1 MSLWSDVRNIL
12 GDAAPVIGGLLG
24 GPAGAAV
31 GSVVARA
38 LGVGNSPDAVTRALQ
53 TDPKALAKVIELE
66 RSDAMKLALAKL
78 ADQSAQV
85 KVDEEEAKSS
95 SLFVSGWRPAIG
107 WICGI
112 AFGVAY
118 VLEPLVAWGAAL
130 DHAHVVLPALDLST
144 MMPVLLGMLGLGGLR
159 TAEKIKGSSRVQD

>member
-1 MSLWSDVRNIL
+1 MSLWSDVRNII

-38 LGVGNSPDAVTRALQ
+38 LGVGNSPDAVTQALR
-53 TDPKALAKVIELE
+53 TDPKALAKVVMLE
-66 RSDAMKLALAKL
+66 QSDAMRLALTKL
-78 ADQSAQV
+78 EEQASQV
-85 KVDEEEAKSS
+85 RVDELEAKSS
-95 SLFVSGWRPAIG
+95 SIFVSGWRPAVG
-107 WICGI
+107 WVCVT

-130 DHAHVVLPALDLST
+130 AHATVSLPALDLST

-159 TAEKIKGSSRVQD
+159 TAEKIKGSSRVPD